1 MNLEFLLIEV
11 KYMKKRIIQLM
22 MCLLLAF
29 VTSIPVVA
37 DDYMGKLS
45 GINWDLELDKNIT
58 YQTYYNGI
66 GIKKQKIKITNYS
79 ERDSL
84 KPGYKEVFFTIYFD
98 HRCKLTDNE
107 IDKLAALRTA
117 NKNWASC
124 RYYAIVDYNTG
135 ECLENDNNHYNVK
148 VLSNGW
154 YTVNIKY
161 YTNSQNSKEW
171 TCLTREA
178 VRIGIRYP
186 KSYNG
191 LCIGAGG
198 ATKSFKEGLAS
209 DFFSGKIPFGKISG
223 VRHSTRKVAHFM
235 RIE

>member
-107 IDKLAALRTA
+107 IDKLAALRAA
-117 NKNWASC
+117 NN
-124 RYYAIVDYNTG
+124 
-135 ECLENDNNHYNVK
+135 
-148 VLSNGW
+148 
-154 YTVNIKY
+154 
-161 YTNSQNSKEW
+161 
-171 TCLTREA
+171 
-178 VRIGIRYP
+178 
-186 KSYNG
+186 
-191 LCIGAGG
+191 
-198 ATKSFKEGLAS
+198 
-209 DFFSGKIPFGKISG
+209 
-223 VRHSTRKVAHFM
+223 
-235 RIE
+235 